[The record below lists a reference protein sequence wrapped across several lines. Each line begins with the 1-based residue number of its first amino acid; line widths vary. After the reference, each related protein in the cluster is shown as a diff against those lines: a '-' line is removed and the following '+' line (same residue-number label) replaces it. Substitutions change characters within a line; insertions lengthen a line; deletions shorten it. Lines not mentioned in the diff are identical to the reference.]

1 MNAARDRPRRHSGVS
16 LMTDLQITYA
26 ALQSAEDVSV
36 VASAAFILRK
46 NMNTRQAMKDAR
58 NASQY
63 ACNAYMAA
71 CIAAGH
77 NFMVAP

>member
-1 MNAARDRPRRHSGVS
+1 
-16 LMTDLQITYA
+16 MTDLQNAYA
-26 ALQSAEDVSV
+26 AAQAAEVVSV
-36 VASAAFILRK
+36 AATAAFSFRK

-71 CIAAGH
+71 CLAAGH
-77 NFMVAP
+77 NFMVVP